1 MASTAALKCFIFTS
15 NNFKYLNIITNFNF
29 AGADPVA
36 SAIALKLTNAIKVK
50 CTQEECLA
58 ILREIPDDEPDQTVN
73 PTRVG
78 FLTVNLY
85 CSVGM
90 WIMNIYKLKTFE

>member
-1 MASTAALKCFIFTS
+1 M
-15 NNFKYLNIITNFNF
+15 NIITNSNF
-29 AGADPVA
+29 PGADPVA

-78 FLTVNLY
+78 FLGSQSLLY
-85 CSVGM
+85 SGDLNNEHL
-90 WIMNIYKLKTFE
+90 NIGNI